1 MKKIILISLLIS
13 LLVLLTGCTT
23 ELEPEKQVM
32 IIMPDSSI
40 IKGICTNMRRYD
52 DNWIY
57 VKVNGIEYYL
67 DSWRLVLWNK

>member
-23 ELEPEKQVM
+23 KLEVERQAI
-32 IIMPDSSI
+32 IIMPDNSL
-40 IKGICTNMRRYD
+40 IKGTCTNMLRYG

-57 VKVNGIEYYL
+57 VKVDGIEYYL